1 MLYFLDF
8 LDFFGDLFL
17 AAFFDGL
24 FFFLGDF
31 FAFGFFVDFFAVFL
45 LDFFVFLA
53 FFGFFAF
60 AFLDFAFFAFDFLAF
75 FFFLGAAFP
84 NLKLPVAPMAAAD
97 DFGLAKT
104 PEANP
109 LARANLMLTFRR
121 LGLTPLLL
129 ARMYFLM
136 A

>member
-1 MLYFLDF
+1 
-8 LDFFGDLFL
+8 L

-60 AFLDFAFFAFDFLAF
+60 AFLDFAFFAFGFFAFDFLAFF

>member
-1 MLYFLDF
+1 MQIVAAIKALKNRKGSSVQAIKKYI
-8 LDFFGDLFL
+8 L
-17 AAFFDGL
+17 ANNKGV
-24 FFFLGDF
+24 G
-31 FAFGFFVDFFAVFL
+31 
-45 LDFFVFLA
+45 
-53 FFGFFAF
+53 
-60 AFLDFAFFAFDFLAF
+60 FFAFDFLAFF

-129 ARMYFLM
+129 ARMYFFNSIQKQVL
-136 A
+136 AGVFIRVRVVGIK

>member
-1 MLYFLDF
+1 MSGRHLMLYFLDF

-53 FFGFFAF
+53 FFGFFASF
-60 AFLDFAFFAFDFLAF
+60 SCYQWVTIFL
-75 FFFLGAAFP
+75 
-84 NLKLPVAPMAAAD
+84 NS
-97 DFGLAKT
+97 
-104 PEANP
+104 
-109 LARANLMLTFRR
+109 R
-121 LGLTPLLL
+121 
-129 ARMYFLM
+129 
-136 A
+136 